1 MNPTLPPAAYELG
14 TPTAEY
20 KPGGKRLIGVVIG
33 TLVLV
38 GLGGF
43 LLAVG
48 LTSRGSRAV
57 PAVLGLVLCGLAIWV
72 VAATVIGWNTRVL
85 VFPDG
90 LLHIKNGKSN
100 VFRWDDIGAVWQQIT
115 KRYVN
120 GVYTGTTHI
129 YTLRRYDGEQIKL
142 SDSLAKVEEL
152 GTLVQ
157 NETFK
162 RLMPKAIATY
172 NQGGTVVFGKIRVS
186 PQGISNGKETLPW
199 PEVKGVTIDRG
210 VISVSKQGKWLRW
223 ASDTAANTPN
233 LYVFLQLVDAIIG
246 IKAK

>member
-1 MNPTLPPAAYELG
+1 VHEFH
-14 TPTAEY
+14 
-20 KPGGKRLIGVVIG
+20 RD
-33 TLVLV
+33 
-38 GLGGF
+38 
-43 LLAVG
+43 
-48 LTSRGSRAV
+48 
-57 PAVLGLVLCGLAIWV
+57 VLGVGRGRASAEREQAAAFLKPPRHFLACAREPIGLAIMGLLCGGLGLAL
-72 VAATVIGWNTRVL
+72 VAGTALNWNTRVL

-90 LLHIKNGKSN
+90 LVHIKNGKTS

-120 GVYTGTTHI
+120 GVYTGTTHL

-142 SDSLAKVEEL
+142 NDSIGKVEEL

-172 NQGGTVVFGKIRVS
+172 TAGGTVVFGKISVS
-186 PQGISNGKETLPW
+186 PQGISNGKQTLPW
-199 PEVKGVTIDRG
+199 TEVKGVTIDRG

-246 IKAK
+246 INKPK

>member
-1 MNPTLPPAAYELG
+1 MNPTMPPIAYELG
-14 TPTAEY
+14 IPTAEY
-20 KPGGKRLIGVVIG
+20 TSKRGRLIWTIIGVLFLFALSGFFFFGALSAREPIG
-33 TLVLV
+33 LFIMGLLCG
-38 GLGGF
+38 GLG
-43 LLAVG
+43 LALVVG
-48 LTSRGSRAV
+48 TALN
-57 PAVLGLVLCGLAIWV
+57 
-72 VAATVIGWNTRVL
+72 WNTRVL

-90 LLHIKNGKSN
+90 LVHIKNGKSS
-100 VFRWDDIGAVWQQIT
+100 VFRWNDIGAVWQQIT

-120 GVYTGTTHI
+120 GVYTGTTHF

-142 SDSLAKVEEL
+142 NDSLGKVEEL
-152 GTLVQ
+152 GNLVQ
-157 NETFK
+157 SETFK

-172 NQGGTVVFGKIRVS
+172 NAGGTVVFGKISVS

-199 PEVKGVTIDRG
+199 TEVKGVTIDRG

-246 IKAK
+246 IKTK